1 MNHNCVVDA
10 SVAIK
15 LFLREELSDR
25 AADLFAQLTGSP
37 PARFYVPDHFF
48 IECANV
54 LWKYV
59 RHFGYDRDAALQ
71 DLMDLRQLPWYS
83 LATRELAQA
92 SLIQGLDFEIAAYD
106 AAYVVL
112 AESVKLPLVTADEK
126 LLKRLIG
133 TDYDVRWLGDWPPS
147 ST

>member
-1 MNHNCVVDA
+1 MIHDCVVDA

-15 LFLREELSDR
+15 LLLREDLSDR
-25 AADLFAQLTGSP
+25 AEALFAQLSLDP
-37 PARFYVPDHFF
+37 PARFFVPDHFF

-59 RHFGYDRDAALQ
+59 RFFGYDRDAALQ

-83 LATRELAQA
+83 LASRDLAQA
-92 SLIQGLDFEIAAYD
+92 SLVIGLDHEIAAYD

-112 AESVKLPLVTADEK
+112 AESIEVPLVTADEK
-126 LLKRLIG
+126 LVQRLSH
-133 TDYDVRWLGDWPPS
+133 TDCDVRWLGDWP
-147 ST
+147 